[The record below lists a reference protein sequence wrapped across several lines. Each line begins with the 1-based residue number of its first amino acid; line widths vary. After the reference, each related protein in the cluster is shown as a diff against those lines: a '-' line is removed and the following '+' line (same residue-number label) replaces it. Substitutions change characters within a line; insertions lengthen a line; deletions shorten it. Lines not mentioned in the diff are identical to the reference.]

1 MKFAYEHH
9 RTKAEVRGL
18 LAEALPDLLGRYGSH
33 LQSAHHEWY
42 ADTLHF
48 SAEAIGMA
56 LAGTA
61 EVTDSE
67 LILEVKLP
75 LLARPFEEPAKR
87 RIIGHL
93 DSLLAQR
100 QNPSGS

>member
-1 MKFAYEHH
+1 MRFAYEHH
-9 RTKAEVRGL
+9 RTKAEVRGRI
-18 LAEALPDLLGRYGSH
+18 AEAVPDLLGRYGSH
-33 LQSAHHEWY
+33 LQAAHYEWY

-56 LAGTA
+56 FAGTA

-67 LILEVKLP
+67 VILEVKLP

-87 RIIGHL
+87 HIIGHL

-100 QNPSGS
+100 QGPSGS